1 MNLKRI
7 LITGGTGTV
16 GKALVAQL
24 LSRYPNL
31 GKIVIY
37 SRDEQ
42 KHFSM
47 ATQFSPEKYPVQFM
61 LGDVRDRERIMMAC
75 RGIDAV
81 IHIAAMK
88 HVPVSEH
95 NPIECAK
102 TNILG
107 TQNVIDAA
115 VLNGVERVI
124 ALSSDKAVSP
134 INAYGASKL
143 YLERLVLDADR
154 KYEAKFSIV
163 RYANVFGSKGSV
175 VPFFFEQKKHGFLPI
190 THPEMTRFSITM
202 QESLEL
208 ILFAIENGWGGEIIV
223 PISPSYRILD
233 VAEAVAPGIEKRIVG
248 IRPGEKLHE
257 TMIGRYESTQTVRLD
272 NKYIL
277 SSNTSGWDVEQY
289 CLETGAVRVEGE
301 FEYESIGND
310 EWLSVEQIRRFISGV
325 YQEQPFGI
333 L

>member
-1 MNLKRI
+1 MRNKKI

-16 GKALVAQL
+16 GKALVAHL
-24 LSRYPNL
+24 LNRYPDI

-42 KHFSM
+42 KHFAM
-47 ATQFSPEKYPVQFM
+47 AALFPPEKYPVQFV

-75 RGIDAV
+75 RGIDV
-81 IHIAAMK
+81 IIHAAAMK

-115 VLNGVERVI
+115 VLNDIERVV

-143 YLERLVLDADR
+143 YLERLVLDANR
-154 KYEAKFSIV
+154 KYATKFSIV
-163 RYANVFGSKGSV
+163 RYANVFGSSGSV
-175 VPFFFEQKKHGFLPI
+175 IPFFLEQKKHGFLPI
-190 THPEMTRFSITM
+190 THPGMTRFSITM

-208 ILFAIENGWGGEIIV
+208 VLFAVEHGWGGEIIV

-248 IRPGEKLHE
+248 IRSGEKLHE
-257 TMIGRYESTQTVRLD
+257 TMIGLYESAQTVRLE

-277 SSNTSGWDVEQY
+277 RSNASGRDVEQY
-289 CLETGAVRVEGE
+289 CLETGAVRIEDE
-301 FEYESIGND
+301 FEYESSSNND
-310 EWLSVEQIRRFISGV
+310 WLTVEQIRESISDG
-325 YQEQPFGI
+325 YGNT
-333 L
+333 

>member
-1 MNLKRI
+1 MRNKKV

-16 GKALVAQL
+16 GKALVAHL
-24 LSRYPNL
+24 LNRYPDIGN
-31 GKIVIY
+31 IVIY

-47 ATQFSPEKYPVQFM
+47 AALFPPEKYSVQFV

-75 RGIDAV
+75 RGIDV
-81 IHIAAMK
+81 IIHAAAMK

-115 VLNGVERVI
+115 VLNDIERVV

-143 YLERLVLDADR
+143 YLERLVLDANR
-154 KYEAKFSIV
+154 KYATKFSIV
-163 RYANVFGSKGSV
+163 RYANVFGSSGSV
-175 VPFFFEQKKHGFLPI
+175 IPFFLEQKKHGFLPI

-208 ILFAIENGWGGEIIV
+208 VLFAVEHGWGGEIIV

-248 IRPGEKLHE
+248 IRSGEKLHE
-257 TMIGRYESTQTVRLD
+257 TMIGLYESAQTVRLE
-272 NKYIL
+272 NRYIL
-277 SSNTSGWDVEQY
+277 CSNAAEWDVEKY
-289 CLETGAVRVEGE
+289 CSATGAVRVEGE

-310 EWLSVEQIRRFISGV
+310 EWLTVEEIRDLSFLKR
-325 YQEQPFGI
+325 
-333 L
+333 

>member
-1 MNLKRI
+1 MNDRNI

-16 GKALVAQL
+16 GKAFVAHL
-24 LSRYPNL
+24 LNRHPDI
-31 GKIVIY
+31 GRIVIY

-47 ATQFSPEKYPVQFM
+47 AAQFPPEKYPVQYM

-75 RGIDAV
+75 REIDV
-81 IHIAAMK
+81 IIHVAAMK
-88 HVPVSEH
+88 HVPVSEQ

-154 KYEAKFSIV
+154 KYATKFSIV

-175 VPFFFEQKKHGFLPI
+175 IPFFLAHKKQGFLPI

-202 QESLEL
+202 QESLGL
-208 ILFAIENGWGGEIIV
+208 ILFAMEHGWGGEIIV

-233 VAEAVAPGIEKRIVG
+233 VAEAVAPGIEQRIVG

-257 TMIGRYESTQTVRLD
+257 TMIGLYESAQTVRLD
-272 NKYIL
+272 KKYIL
-277 SSNTSGWDVEQY
+277 CSNTSRWDVEQY
-289 CLETGAVRVEGE
+289 CSVTGAVRVAGE
-301 FEYESIGND
+301 FEYESSSND
-310 EWLSVEQIRRFISGV
+310 CWLTVEQIRTTITNGH
-325 YQEQPFGI
+325 QKTGC
-333 L
+333 

>member
-1 MNLKRI
+1 MRNKKV

-16 GKALVAQL
+16 GKALVAHL
-24 LSRYPNL
+24 LNRYPDI

-47 ATQFSPEKYPVQFM
+47 AALFPPEKYSVQFV

-75 RGIDAV
+75 RGIDV
-81 IHIAAMK
+81 IIHAAAMK

-115 VLNGVERVI
+115 VLNDIERVV

-143 YLERLVLDADR
+143 YLERLILDANR
-154 KYEAKFSIV
+154 KYATKFSIV

-175 VPFFFEQKKHGFLPI
+175 IPFFLAQKKQGFLPI
-190 THPEMTRFSITM
+190 THPRMTRFSITM

-208 ILFAIENGWGGEIIV
+208 VLFAVEHGWGGEIIV
-223 PISPSYRILD
+223 PISSSYRILD
-233 VAEAVAPGIEKRIVG
+233 VAEAVAPGIEQRIVG

-257 TMIGRYESTQTVRLD
+257 TMIGLYESAQTVRLE
-272 NKYIL
+272 NRYIL
-277 SSNTSGWDVEQY
+277 CSNAAGWDVEQY
-289 CLETGAVRVEGE
+289 CSATGAVRIEGG
-301 FEYESIGND
+301 FDYESSNNN
-310 EWLSVEQIRRFISGV
+310 EWLTVEQIRKLISDG
-325 YQEQPFGI
+325 F
-333 L
+333 